1 MKMTTRLTLG
11 LILLMLGQTLQ
22 AALINVQIFGNR
34 FEPEVVEI
42 QPGDTVRWQVLEG
55 SHQLL
60 PDNPSLVPGFNSGTL
75 NILQTYSYTFDSL
88 DSEFIYRSSAID
100 NVSAAVEL
108 PVIEQGYPVDNP
120 LSAGWYNM
128 ATDGQGMLFEYVP
141 SVNLMT
147 AYWFTFEPETG
158 EQMWLFASGVPDGNR
173 VTMDV
178 IRPQG
183 GKLNDPQA
191 VTRPDWGEIT
201 IDFSDCSN
209 AKAWYDGSVDELSG
223 QFPLTRL
230 YLASLCQ

>member
-1 MKMTTRLTLG
+1 MNKSTWCT
-11 LILLMLGQTLQ
+11 IALLMMISAQSLQ
-22 AALINVQIFGNR
+22 AAVIDVQIYGNR
-34 FEPEVVEI
+34 FEPEVVQL
-42 QPGDTVRWQVLEG
+42 QPGDTVRWQVMEG
-55 SHQLL
+55 AHQLI
-60 PDNPSLVPGFNSGTL
+60 PDNPGLVPGFDSGQL
-75 NILQTYSYTFDSL
+75 NLLQTYSYTFNSL
-88 DSEFIYRSSAID
+88 ESDFIYRSNAID
-100 NVSAAVEL
+100 NISAAVEL
-108 PVIEQGYPVDNP
+108 PANEPGFAVDNP

-141 SVNLMT
+141 SVNVMT

-158 EQMWLFASGVPDGNR
+158 EQMWLFASGVPEGNR
-173 VTMDV
+173 VTMQV